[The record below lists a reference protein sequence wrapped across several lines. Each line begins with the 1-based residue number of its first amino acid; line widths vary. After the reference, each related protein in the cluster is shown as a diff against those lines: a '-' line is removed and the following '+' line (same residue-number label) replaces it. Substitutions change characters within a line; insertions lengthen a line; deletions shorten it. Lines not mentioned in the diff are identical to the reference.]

1 MALEKRPLVDVQV
14 PIGDAD
20 REVAER
26 VGCDVDAAG
35 NKTVALHRREGSIV
49 PDDVRDRIH
58 GSSYTLQGR
67 GGSPNHVRPRKVTG
81 LTRPGRGATSTH
93 ITLAHDRLLPP
104 AGSKKGRACSYTRS
118 RGPASLTLSL
128 DGSDHVKTTTV
139 EAAERGRSPLG
150 AHIRF
155 LMDGPHG
162 NMIHSTVLPGMV
174 GRACHFRTIDEY
186 WYVLSG
192 EGEIWR
198 RAPDGQESITRLT
211 PGVCVDIPR
220 GTAFQYRCTANVAL
234 VCTVTALPPWPGDEE
249 AVIVDGPW
257 VPRVNSEPGGQRSD

>member
-1 MALEKRPLVDVQV
+1 M
-14 PIGDAD
+14 
-20 REVAER
+20 
-26 VGCDVDAAG
+26 
-35 NKTVALHRREGSIV
+35 
-49 PDDVRDRIH
+49 
-58 GSSYTLQGR
+58 
-67 GGSPNHVRPRKVTG
+67 
-81 LTRPGRGATSTH
+81 
-93 ITLAHDRLLPP
+93 
-104 AGSKKGRACSYTRS
+104 
-118 RGPASLTLSL
+118 
-128 DGSDHVKTTTV
+128 KTTTV

-155 LMDGPHG
+155 PMDGPHG
-162 NMIHSTVLPGMV
+162 NMIHSTVPPGMV